1 MLPGRGRLSK
11 MRARRTRAPG
21 KLFRG
26 PPTAMAARPKNLLVK
41 IVTFALFGLLIAS
54 FAVWGIGDI
63 FRDSPPTRAIAEIG
77 GDPILERDYT
87 QALSREI
94 NRISQRLGGQLEMDQ
109 ARAFGIPEQVL
120 SGMIGRALFD
130 RKAVDLGM
138 FVTDDQIRRL
148 IAQEDAFK
156 NDSGGFDRLRFEQ
169 QLRLLGMGEGEY
181 VATLRRDIL
190 RQQLAGA
197 VSEAVTVPRKLVEAL
212 YGYRNERRVAQY
224 LLVRNDSITDLATP
238 DQPALEAFHKEFS
251 GRFMAP
257 EWRAV
262 TLVQLRAADLAT
274 ESTVSE
280 ERMREEFET
289 RFEDFVTQESRSIE
303 QIVFQDEIRAREAK
317 TRLDGGAYFATVAE
331 EMTGAPPIDLG
342 SMEEN
347 VLPPELAE
355 PAFALAEG
363 AASEP
368 IESMLGWHILRVV
381 KVEPRQEPIFE
392 ELREELAED
401 IAMQIAIDSM
411 VSIANQ
417 LDDELG
423 AGASLEEAAQALAL
437 SPRRIEAIDRLGRD
451 RAGEP
456 IAELPT
462 SRFLEL
468 AFETETGRESLLT
481 ETASGDY
488 FILRVDSATPAQLRP
503 LDEVRAEVT
512 ELWRGAQRATLA
524 REKAEALAERIEA
537 GNEFEVVAAEA
548 GLTVAQTKPVTRFE
562 TAAANTPSP
571 TLAAKLFQ
579 IVVGEATTATAAEG
593 HLVAKLIE
601 VVAADP
607 YTDPDTVAA
616 VRESLV
622 GSLQGDL
629 LEQFLATMRGEY
641 GVEIK
646 DQALENLLATF

>member
-1 MLPGRGRLSK
+1 M
-11 MRARRTRAPG
+11 
-21 KLFRG
+21 
-26 PPTAMAARPKNLLVK
+26 ARPKNLLVK
-41 IVTFALFGLLIAS
+41 IVTFVLFGMLIAS

-63 FRDSPPTRAIAEIG
+63 FRGSSQARTVAEIG

-120 SGMIGRALFD
+120 SQMIGRALFD
-130 RKAVDLGM
+130 RKAADLGM

-148 IAQEDAFK
+148 IAQQDAFK
-156 NDSGGFDRLRFEQ
+156 NDLGGFDRTRFEQ
-169 QLRLLGMGEGEY
+169 QLRRLGMGEGEY
-181 VATLRRDIL
+181 VATLRRDII

-197 VSEAVTVPRKLVEAL
+197 VSEAVAVPRKLVEAL
-212 YGYRNERRVAQY
+212 YGYRNERRVARY
-224 LLVRNDSITDLATP
+224 LLVRNDSITGLAAP
-238 DQPALEAFHKEFS
+238 DGPALEAFHKEFS
-251 GRFMAP
+251 ERFMAP
-257 EWRAV
+257 ERRAV
-262 TLVQLRAADLAT
+262 TLVQLRAADLAA
-274 ESTVSE
+274 ESAVSE
-280 ERMREEFET
+280 AQLREEFEA
-289 RFEDFVTQESRSIE
+289 RFEDFVTPERRSIE
-303 QIVFQDEIRAREAK
+303 QIVFQDEAPAREAK

-331 EMTGAPPIDLG
+331 EMTGEPPIDLG
-342 SMEEN
+342 AMEKDA
-347 VLPPELAE
+347 LPPGLAE
-355 PAFALAEG
+355 PAFTLAEG
-363 AASEP
+363 AASAP
-368 IESMLGWHILRVV
+368 VESMLGWHILRVV
-381 KVEPRQEPIFE
+381 KVEPRQEPTFE
-392 ELREELAED
+392 EVREELAKD

-437 SPRRIEAIDRLGRD
+437 SPRRIEAIDRQGRD
-451 RAGEP
+451 PAGEP
-456 IAELPT
+456 IAELPA

-488 FILRVDSATPAQLRP
+488 FILRVDSVTPAQLRP
-503 LDEVRAEVT
+503 LDEVRAAVT
-512 ELWRGAQRATLA
+512 ELWRDAQRAKLA
-524 REKAEALAERIEA
+524 REKAEALAERIKS
-537 GNEFEVVAAEA
+537 GNEFGVVAAEA
-548 GLTVAQTKPVTRFE
+548 GLTLAQTKPVTRFE
-562 TAAANTPSP
+562 TAAASTPSP
-571 TLAAKLFQ
+571 SLAAKLFQ
-579 IVVGEATTATAAEG
+579 IVVGEVTTATAAEG

-616 VRESLV
+616 VRESLA
-622 GSLQGDL
+622 GSLQADL

-646 DQALENLLATF
+646 QQALDQLLASF